1 MNFSLHLQPI
11 LLCLLGLLLEE
22 TRGFSPLWTIHHQK
36 SIGRRFVLPDHY
48 SKPPGRVDDID
59 TWIRWS
65 SDSLKK
71 AHGLSLLE
79 LMDVEN
85 IQDVHTHKRYAVLSH
100 GTQEDPVFCY
110 SNVAAR
116 EAFQYTED
124 ELYQLPSRYSAPGG
138 GERNS
143 RQSIMDDVSNNNI
156 WIIPSGI
163 RQRKDKS
170 LFEFRDVIL
179 WNVYNDRGIRLGQ
192 TAVYDQAKVTDVQP
206 ADSLN

>member
-1 MNFSLHLQPI
+1 
-11 LLCLLGLLLEE
+11 
-22 TRGFSPLWTIHHQK
+22 
-36 SIGRRFVLPDHY
+36 
-48 SKPPGRVDDID
+48 
-59 TWIRWS
+59 
-65 SDSLKK
+65 
-71 AHGLSLLE
+71 
-79 LMDVEN
+79 MDVES

-100 GTQEDPVFCY
+100 GIQEDPVFCY

-138 GERNS
+138 GERKN
-143 RQSIMDDVSNNNI
+143 RQSVSNNNI
-156 WIIPSGI
+156 WFIPSGI

-192 TAVYDQAKVTDVQP
+192 TAVYDQAKVTNVQS